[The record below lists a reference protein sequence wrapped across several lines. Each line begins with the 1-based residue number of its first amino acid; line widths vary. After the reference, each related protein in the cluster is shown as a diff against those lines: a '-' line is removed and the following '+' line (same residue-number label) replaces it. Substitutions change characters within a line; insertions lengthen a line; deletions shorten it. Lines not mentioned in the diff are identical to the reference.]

1 MSLSSIYRLT
11 FARLDQQE
19 YARRAGCLS
28 IHKGNLMTVLGHSIP
43 WGTRIGDRRSTDAK
57 DGYAQFK
64 TRLSARKTAR
74 QEAER
79 AAIEVRWDAQ
89 REAVR
94 PYRSDAARDMVT
106 PSHAHSIAMTF
117 HHFGA

>member
-1 MSLSSIYRLT
+1 MRGAPGVYLFIK
-11 FARLDQQE
+11 D
-19 YARRAGCLS
+19 
-28 IHKGNLMTVLGHSIP
+28 IMMTVLGHSIP
-43 WGTRIGDRRSTDAK
+43 WGMRIGDRRRTDAK
-57 DGYAQFK
+57 DGYTPFK
-64 TRLSARKTAR
+64 TWLSARKTAR

-94 PYRSDAARDMVT
+94 PYRADAAHDRVA
-106 PSHAHSIAMTF
+106 PSHAHSIAMAF

>member
-1 MSLSSIYRLT
+1 MRGAPGVYLFIK
-11 FARLDQQE
+11 D
-19 YARRAGCLS
+19 
-28 IHKGNLMTVLGHSIP
+28 IMMTVLGHSIP

-57 DGYAQFK
+57 DGYAQCK

-79 AAIEVRWDAQ
+79 AAIEGRWDAQ

-94 PYRSDAARDMVT
+94 PYRADAAHDMVT
-106 PSHAHSIAMTF
+106 PLHAYSVAMAL
-117 HHFGA
+117 HGLGA

>member
-1 MSLSSIYRLT
+1 MRGAPGVSLFIK
-11 FARLDQQE
+11 D
-19 YARRAGCLS
+19 
-28 IHKGNLMTVLGHSIP
+28 IMMTVLGHSIP

-57 DGYAQFK
+57 DWYAQFK
-64 TRLSARKTAR
+64 TWLSARKTVR

-94 PYRSDAARDMVT
+94 PYRADAARDMVT

>member
-1 MSLSSIYRLT
+1 
-11 FARLDQQE
+11 
-19 YARRAGCLS
+19 
-28 IHKGNLMTVLGHSIP
+28 
-43 WGTRIGDRRSTDAK
+43 
-57 DGYAQFK
+57 
-64 TRLSARKTAR
+64 LSARKTAR

-79 AAIEVRWDAQ
+79 AAIEARWDAQ

-94 PYRSDAARDMVT
+94 PYRADAARDMVT